1 MGDTHPASPAHTE
14 VTTTVEKSP
23 SGVTKTTITK
33 HIVHNSPPVVEV
45 AAKKAAAA
53 KVTKALES
61 PAVDAQIKALES
73 IAVKKHEIDAAL
85 LAKEKSVVAQA
96 KSLATEEP
104 VVAETADTPPT
115 TTTTS
120 T

>member
-1 MGDTHPASPAHTE
+1 MG
-14 VTTTVEKSP
+14 SP

-33 HIVHNSPPVVEV
+33 HIVHNSPPVEV

-120 T
+120 TTTIHTVHA